1 MQRAVQSYNT
11 KIMTL
16 SFPVM
21 TKTSMAPVTE
31 SLTHFLVSA
40 DTHIHIVYTQRQ
52 TDRQTDR
59 QTHSVHSKT
68 DRQTDTHTHTHNIKN
83 NKPKGSQLSIPIKE
97 ALWLFKVT
105 QDNNL
110 PNEDIMVEDH
120 ETHISS

>member
-1 MQRAVQSYNT
+1 
-11 KIMTL
+11 
-16 SFPVM
+16 M
-21 TKTSMAPVTE
+21 TKTPMAPVTE

-52 TDRQTDR
+52 TDRQTHR
-59 QTHSVHSKT
+59 QKKRKTHSE
-68 DRQTDTHTHTHNIKN
+68 
-83 NKPKGSQLSIPIKE
+83 GSQLSIPIKE

>member
-1 MQRAVQSYNT
+1 MYVQRAVQSYNT

-31 SLTHFLVSA
+31 SLTHFLVS
-40 DTHIHIVYTQRQ
+40 
-52 TDRQTDR
+52 
-59 QTHSVHSKT
+59 
-68 DRQTDTHTHTHNIKN
+68 HNIKN

>member
-1 MQRAVQSYNT
+1 MYVQRAVQSYNT

-31 SLTHFLVSA
+31 NLTHFLVSA

-68 DRQTDTHTHTHNIKN
+68 DRQTDTHTHTI
-83 NKPKGSQLSIPIKE
+83 
-97 ALWLFKVT
+97 
-105 QDNNL
+105 
-110 PNEDIMVEDH
+110 
-120 ETHISS
+120 

>member
-1 MQRAVQSYNT
+1 
-11 KIMTL
+11 
-16 SFPVM
+16 M
-21 TKTSMAPVTE
+21 TKTPMAPVTE

-52 TDRQTDR
+52 
-59 QTHSVHSKT
+59 T

>member
-1 MQRAVQSYNT
+1 MYVQRAVQSYNT

-52 TDRQTDR
+52 TDRHIAYTQRQTDR
-59 QTHSVHSKT
+59 QTH
-68 DRQTDTHTHTHNIKN
+68 THTHTI
-83 NKPKGSQLSIPIKE
+83 
-97 ALWLFKVT
+97 
-105 QDNNL
+105 
-110 PNEDIMVEDH
+110 
-120 ETHISS
+120 

>member
-1 MQRAVQSYNT
+1 
-11 KIMTL
+11 
-16 SFPVM
+16 M

-59 QTHSVHSKT
+59 QKERKK
-68 DRQTDTHTHTHNIKN
+68 RQTDTQTERQTHNIKN

>member
-1 MQRAVQSYNT
+1 
-11 KIMTL
+11 
-16 SFPVM
+16 M

-59 QTHSVHSKT
+59 HIAYTQRQT
-68 DRQTDTHTHTHNIKN
+68 DRQTDRQTHTHNIKN

>member
-1 MQRAVQSYNT
+1 
-11 KIMTL
+11 
-16 SFPVM
+16 
-21 TKTSMAPVTE
+21 MAPVTE

-52 TDRQTDR
+52 TDRQTDTQR
-59 QTHSVHSKT
+59 TLK
-68 DRQTDTHTHTHNIKN
+68 DRQTDTHNIKN

-110 PNEDIMVEDH
+110 PDEDIMVEDH

>member
-1 MQRAVQSYNT
+1 
-11 KIMTL
+11 
-16 SFPVM
+16 M
-21 TKTSMAPVTE
+21 TKTPMAPVTE

-52 TDRQTDR
+52 TDRQT
-59 QTHSVHSKT
+59 HSVHSKT
-68 DRQTDTHTHTHNIKN
+68 DRQTHTHTHNIKN